1 MSDPKKSLCFN
12 IFFDFDQNFSIEE
25 WIFVRIMSV
34 IGNFCC
40 HSDYKDD
47 YKDIKEESHRKR
59 ERRQR

>member
-1 MSDPKKSLCFN
+1 
-12 IFFDFDQNFSIEE
+12 
-25 WIFVRIMSV
+25 MSV